1 MAQTISLSS
10 FMFNRLAQAK
20 IEEKPV
26 FKFKHRPYQLEVENE
41 FDSSKDN
48 FVLYICWAR
57 RLGKDAWAFYYA
69 CKYAYEH
76 PNARIFYIF
85 PQINQGR
92 KAILEGVT
100 FEGERWIESIIDP
113 RILQRPKNGALYF
126 YDNTIRMSNGS
137 IISIVGDDGDVL
149 VGNNIDILVISEA
162 ALVKESTLEY
172 LIPSVLKNKGKII
185 CVSTPRYG
193 SHFNKAILNPE
204 KKGIK
209 SIIRADQAYDNDGN
223 RVYTDEELNMARG
236 LMSKARYNSEYNVDL
251 TAYNELSI
259 YGRSLEEAQY
269 IPMPDLKDKPIFIS
283 ADLGTSDNSSY
294 TFAIF
299 EDEKLK
305 IINNY
310 RNRNV
315 PTQHYINYV
324 EEWAKQN
331 NIKKRYITLVL
342 PQDSRNIID
351 ANIYLTSRE
360 EFWRTAGFNVV
371 TLNHIGVL
379 RGIEI
384 TRTAIE
390 THDLQFVDNNNVRNF
405 VAIIKAYEW
414 KTSPNGDIIYVPKHG
429 TGFAASNDADSL
441 EYMNIAF
448 FLDKYEKS
456 IQTESGV
463 IIN

>member
-1 MAQTISLSS
+1 MALTISEY
-10 FMFNRLAQAK
+10 MFNKLKSAK

-26 FKFKHRPYQLEVENE
+26 FRFIHRPYQLEAEKE
-41 FDSSKDN
+41 FEKLHDS
-48 FVLYICWAR
+48 LIAYICWCR
-57 RLGKDAWAFYYA
+57 RAGKDAWVFYYC

-85 PQINQGR
+85 PQINQGK

-100 FEGERWIESIIDP
+100 FEGERWIEAIIDP
-113 RILQRPKNGALYF
+113 RVLMRPKTGALYF
-126 YDNTIRMSNGS
+126 YDNTIRFKNGS
-137 IISIVGDDGDVL
+137 IISIVGDDGDTL
-149 VGNNIDILVISEA
+149 VGSNIDILVISEA
-162 ALVKESTLEY
+162 ALVKESTIEY
-172 LIPSVLKNKGKII
+172 LVPSVLKNKGKII

-193 SHFNKAILNPE
+193 SHFNKTMLDPE
-204 KKGIK
+204 KKGYK
-209 SIIRADQAYDNDGN
+209 SILRADQIYDNNGN
-223 RVYTDEELNMARG
+223 RIYSDEDLVQAKSI
-236 LMSKARYNSEYNVDL
+236 MSKARYNSEYNVDL

-259 YGRSLEEAQY
+259 YGKSLEDAKF
-269 IPMPDLKDKPIFIS
+269 ISMPILSGKPIFIS
-283 ADLGTSDNSSY
+283 ADLGASDNSSY

-299 EDEKLK
+299 EDDKLK

-324 EEWAKQN
+324 EEWCKKN
-331 NIKKRYITLVL
+331 NIDKKYITIIL
-342 PQDSRNIID
+342 PQDSKNIID
-351 ANIYLTSRE
+351 ANRYLTSRA
-360 EFWRTAGFNVV
+360 EFWRTAGFNVI

-390 THDLQFVDNNNVRNF
+390 THDLEFVDNTSIRNF

-414 KTSPNGDIIYVPKHG
+414 KQSPNGDIIYVPKHG
-429 TGFAASNDADSL
+429 TGFSASNDADSL

-456 IQTESGV
+456 IKTESGV

>member
-1 MAQTISLSS
+1 
-10 FMFNRLAQAK
+10 
-20 IEEKPV
+20 
-26 FKFKHRPYQLEVENE
+26 
-41 FDSSKDN
+41 
-48 FVLYICWAR
+48 
-57 RLGKDAWAFYYA
+57 
-69 CKYAYEH
+69 
-76 PNARIFYIF
+76 
-85 PQINQGR
+85 
-92 KAILEGVT
+92 
-100 FEGERWIESIIDP
+100 
-113 RILQRPKNGALYF
+113 
-126 YDNTIRMSNGS
+126 MSNGS

-331 NIKKRYITLVL
+331 NIEKRYITLVL

-351 ANIYLTSRE
+351 ANRYLTSRE